1 MVEFFLVNC
10 SLYFRDSLAYQW
22 PSTQMFVKLRHAFL
36 FPLGWGDRRAGVGGG
51 EGRSPKRTPA
61 WEASVSVIPY

>member
-22 PSTQMFVKLRHAFL
+22 PSTQMFVRLRHAFL
-36 FPLGWGDRRAGVGGG
+36 FPLGWGTGGQG
-51 EGRSPKRTPA
+51 WGAARVEALKERLRGRLA
-61 WEASVSVIPY
+61 YQ

>member
-22 PSTQMFVKLRHAFL
+22 PSTQMFVRLRHAFL
-36 FPLGWGDRRAGVGGG
+36 FPLGWGGGG
-51 EGRSPKRTPA
+51 GTGGQGWGAARVEALKERLRGRLA
-61 WEASVSVIPY
+61 YQ